1 MSNHENA
8 KVTHIGVKIINNSK
22 QLKKTK
28 TMTKVKSAPI
38 SVEQTTEVFNT
49 YLVENK
55 VAFQTEKIKEFHYK
69 LQGNSRDNL
78 KDAIY
83 LGELF
88 EATKVIFLSAESK
101 QARKNLGLKISIK
114 YFLEQNFSL
123 SESYINRL
131 IQGYNNREKLTAYLE
146 TGHVGKSISIDN
158 FNAYCNPKKETEAT
172 ETEATETEATETE
185 ATNEGEQT
193 AFGGITLTLNKA
205 TKEDIE
211 QAIQFLK
218 NKIS

>member
-1 MSNHENA
+1 
-8 KVTHIGVKIINNSK
+8 
-22 QLKKTK
+22 
-28 TMTKVKSAPI
+28 MTKVKSAPV
-38 SVEQTTEVFNT
+38 SVEQNTEVFNT

-55 VAFQTEKIKEFHYK
+55 LVFNTEKIKEFHYK
-69 LQGNSRDNL
+69 LQGNSKDNL
-78 KDAIY
+78 KDSIY

-131 IQGYNNREKLTAYLE
+131 IQGYNNREKLTEYLE

-158 FNAYCNPKKETEAT
+158 FNAFCNPKKETETAET
-172 ETEATETEATETE
+172 ETAETETAETETAE
-185 ATNEGEQT
+185 NTDSEQNS
-193 AFGGITLTLNKA
+193 FGGVTLTLNKA
-205 TKEDIE
+205 TKQDIE
-211 QAIQFLK
+211 SAIEFLMA
-218 NKIS
+218 KIS